1 MGKPKEPKPAKLF
14 MSLIASEDDILHR
27 GLEDLRS
34 TFGETDTISDRF
46 SFDLTDYYTDEMG
59 KPLFRYFITFGRL
72 IPIPVLPDVK
82 LATNRLE
89 EKYARQN
96 GGRRINIDPGYICL
110 EHVILATTKG
120 YTHRP
125 YLRNGIY
132 ADLTLIY
139 RKRSFQPLEWTY
151 PDYRM
156 EAVIALFNQSR
167 KKYLEDLRGRKT
179 VHVEVDDRFWEGG
192 RDNDLR

>member
-14 MSLIASEDDILHR
+14 MSLIALEDDIFHH

-34 TFGETDTISDRF
+34 TFGKTDMISERLP
-46 SFDLTDYYTDEMG
+46 FDLTEYYTDEMG

-72 IPIPVLPDVK
+72 ILIPILPDVK

-89 EKYARQN
+89 EKYARLD

-125 YLRNGIY
+125 YLRDGIY
-132 ADLTLIY
+132 ADLTFIY
-139 RKRSFQPLEWTY
+139 RNKSFQPLEWTY
-151 PDYRM
+151 PDYRA
-156 EAVIALFNQSR
+156 EAVVTLFNQSR
-167 KKYLEDLRGRKT
+167 KKYVEDLGERKN
-179 VHVEVDDRFWEGG
+179 R
-192 RDNDLR
+192 LC

>member
-1 MGKPKEPKPAKLF
+1 MGKPKEPEPAKLF
-14 MSLIASEDDILHR
+14 MSLIASEDDILYH
-27 GLEDLRS
+27 GLENLRS
-34 TFGETDTISDRF
+34 TFGETDTISDKF
-46 SFDLTDYYTDEMG
+46 SFDFTDYYTDEMG
-59 KPLFRYFITFGRL
+59 KSLFRYFITFGRL
-72 IPIPVLPDVK
+72 IPIPILPDVK

-89 EKYARQN
+89 EKYTRQN
-96 GGRRINIDPGYICL
+96 GSRRINIDPGYICL

-132 ADLTLIY
+132 ADLTLVY

-151 PDYRM
+151 PDYRT

-192 RDNDLR
+192 RDDNLR

>member
-1 MGKPKEPKPAKLF
+1 MKRMGKPKEPKPAKLF
-14 MSLIASEDDILHR
+14 MSLIALEDDIFHH

-34 TFGETDTISDRF
+34 TYGKTDMVSERLP
-46 SFDLTDYYTDEMG
+46 FDLTGYYTDEMG

-72 IPIPVLPDVK
+72 IPIPILPDVK

-89 EKYARQN
+89 EKYARPD

-110 EHVILATTKG
+110 EHVILATTKR

-125 YLRNGIY
+125 YLRDGIY

-139 RKRSFQPLEWTY
+139 RNKSFQPLEWTY
-151 PDYRM
+151 PDYRT
-156 EAVIALFNQSR
+156 EAVVTLFNQSR
-167 KKYLEDLRGRKT
+167 KKYLEDLGGRKN
-179 VHVEVDDRFWEGG
+179 RSC
-192 RDNDLR
+192 

>member
-1 MGKPKEPKPAKLF
+1 MGKPKEPEPAKLF
-14 MSLIASEDDILHR
+14 MSLIASEDDILCH

-34 TFGETDTISDRF
+34 TFGETDTISDKF
-46 SFDLTDYYTDEMG
+46 SFDFTDYYTDEMG
-59 KPLFRYFITFGRL
+59 KSLFRYFITFGRL
-72 IPIPVLPDVK
+72 IPIPILPDVK

-89 EKYARQN
+89 EKYTRQN
-96 GGRRINIDPGYICL
+96 GSRRINIDPGYICL

-132 ADLTLIY
+132 ADLTLVY

-151 PDYRM
+151 PDYRT

-192 RDNDLR
+192 RDDNLR